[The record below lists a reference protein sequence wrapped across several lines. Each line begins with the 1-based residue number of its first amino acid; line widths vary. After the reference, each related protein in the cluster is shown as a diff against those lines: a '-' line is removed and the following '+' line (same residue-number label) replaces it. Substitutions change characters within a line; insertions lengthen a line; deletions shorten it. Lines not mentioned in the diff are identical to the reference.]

1 MYKVITEFDEFDVT
15 VEVGRYFYGDNI
27 ALKLFTENEGIREL
41 FAIITVNLADY
52 GILGQNKAFI
62 DTNNCPWAEDFLKE
76 NGLGEPTGGYGTS
89 GYCRYPLYNIFVNK
103 IKGEE

>member
-1 MYKVITEFDEFDVT
+1 MYKVKTKFGEYDVT
-15 VEVGRYFYGDNI
+15 IEVGKYFYGDNI
-27 ALKLFTENEGIREL
+27 AVQLFTTDEGFEEP
-41 FAIITVNLADY
+41 FATITVNLADY

-76 NGLGEPTGGYGTS
+76 NGLGEPTGRYGTS
-89 GYCRYPLYNIFVNK
+89 GYCRYPLYDIFVNK